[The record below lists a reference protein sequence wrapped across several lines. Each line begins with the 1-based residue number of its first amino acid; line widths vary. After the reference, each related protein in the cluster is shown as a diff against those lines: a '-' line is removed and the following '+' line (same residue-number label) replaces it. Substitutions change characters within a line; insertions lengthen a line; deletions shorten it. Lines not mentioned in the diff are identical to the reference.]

1 MEQFK
6 QKFIEEAI
14 DLINDLENAL
24 LIIESNP
31 DDKELLNKIFR
42 IMHSLK
48 GGSDMFGFH
57 KMDKL
62 THYLETIYD
71 YIRNDKIK
79 LSKSILSFTLN
90 TVDHLRKLL
99 DEDKHDADFEVA
111 HQQTLLQVQELIA
124 EIEREDINLE
134 FDEETEEKG
143 AATIRNKQQLFT
155 YYISFIPEEDIMING
170 TNPLFLIDEMHTIG
184 KCIAFPRSHKI
195 AEIEN
200 IDPSKCYTYWDIFLA
215 TGEGINTIIDVFIFV
230 DDHCKLEVHKI
241 SEYNL
246 LEEEAFTGIV
256 RENIKA
262 NKSINLSD
270 LQELARDLEKIF
282 ETSKKTIDTKVE
294 RTAETV
300 ISSIR
305 VSSDKIDS
313 LMNLV
318 SELVTTQARLSL
330 IAEESLNPKLVSVAE
345 EIQKLSRQL
354 RDTAFSISLLPIE
367 SMLTRFK
374 RLVRDLSNEMSK
386 DIIFEAEGTE
396 TELDKTII
404 QSLTDPLLHILRN
417 SIDHGIENKENRLK
431 NNKPEKGKIKLKAY
445 YSGANVHISI
455 IDDGKGIDPEKI
467 KQKAI
472 EKGLINSESNLSE
485 QEILNMIFLPGFS
498 TAETV
503 SSVSGRGVGMD
514 VVKRKISDLRGD
526 VEIESEV
533 GKGTTI
539 TIKLPLTLSI
549 IDGLLTEID
558 SVFYII
564 PLSVVDK
571 IYAAQHNKL
580 VDTYNNLITL
590 DGEQVPFY
598 YMREEFQIE
607 ENNID
612 VEQIVV
618 VNFENN
624 RIGIAVDKVV
634 GQYQAVLKPLGK
646 HYKGQEFISG
656 ASILGDG
663 TVALVMD
670 TNKMIKKLSTN

>member
-24 LIIESNP
+24 LFIESNP
-31 DDKELLNKIFR
+31 DDKDLLNKIFR

-71 YIRNDKIK
+71 YIRNDKVK
-79 LSKSILSFTLN
+79 LSESILSFSLN
-90 TVDHLRKLL
+90 TIDHLRKLL
-99 DEDKHDADFEVA
+99 DIDNYDDQLEKN
-111 HQQTLLQVQELIA
+111 HQNIISQVLDIIK
-124 EIEREDINLE
+124 EIESEDIAINIDDNELA
-134 FDEETEEKG
+134 G
-143 AATIRNKQQLFT
+143 NSANIRNKEQLFT

-170 TNPLFLIDEMHTIG
+170 TNPLFLIDEMHTLG

-195 AEIEN
+195 SEI
-200 IDPSKCYTYWDIFLA
+200 DKFDATKCFTYWDIFLA
-215 TGEGINTIIDVFIFV
+215 TGEGINTIIDIFIFV

-241 SEYNL
+241 SEHNL
-246 LEEEAFTGIV
+246 LEEEAFTGII
-256 RENIKA
+256 RENIKT
-262 NKSINLSD
+262 NKSINLND

-282 ETSKKTIDTKVE
+282 DTTKKETEIKADKSTDTI
-294 RTAETV
+294 

-318 SELVTTQARLSL
+318 SELVTTQARLNL
-330 IAEESLNPKLVSVAE
+330 LADESMNPKLVTVAE

-386 DIIFEAEGTE
+386 DIVFEAEGTE

-417 SIDHGIENKENRLK
+417 SIDHGIENKETRLK
-431 NNKPEKGKIKLKAY
+431 NKKPEKGLIKLKAF

-472 EKGLINSESNLSE
+472 QNGLINSESNLTD
-485 QEILNMIFLPGFS
+485 QEILNLVFLPGFS
-498 TAETV
+498 TAESV

-558 SVFYII
+558 KVFYII
-564 PLSVVDK
+564 PLTVVDK
-571 IYAAQHNKL
+571 IYAAQHNDL

-598 YMREEFQIE
+598 YMREEFSIE
-607 ENNID
+607 ENNVE

-646 HYKGQEFISG
+646 HYKNQEFISG

-670 TNKMIKKLSTN
+670 TNKMIKKLSVD